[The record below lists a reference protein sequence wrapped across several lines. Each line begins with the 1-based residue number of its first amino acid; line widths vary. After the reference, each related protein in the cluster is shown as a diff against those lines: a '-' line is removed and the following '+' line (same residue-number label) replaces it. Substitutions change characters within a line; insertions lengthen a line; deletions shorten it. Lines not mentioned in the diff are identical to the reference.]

1 MFRIYALFFLL
12 IPSFA
17 FCQAKNDSLTIEQ
30 IMSDPKWIGTSP
42 SGPFWSADGSKLYFN
57 WNPDKAPSDSLYYI
71 TLNNHVPVKASVEE
85 KQEVVPAYQLVYNE
99 NRTAYAYEKD
109 GDIFYHEIKPAKTIR
124 ITQTTAFDYNPQFSF
139 NGKDV
144 VYVTDNNLYAWVIS
158 TGQTRQLTN
167 MVNEPAEN
175 KKEKLTSENQWL
187 EKEQVQYMEVLR
199 ERLDEKKKAAE
210 YNKITK
216 PEELR
221 KINIGNEALRDLA
234 ISPGGQFISYRLYEA
249 PSVNSPTIV
258 PDYITESGFTEEIK
272 GRQKVGEP
280 QGTNRFFIYDRDEDS
295 VIEIKTDSIEG
306 IRDLPEF
313 LKDYPSELKERQKE
327 NAPRKVN
334 FDSEQWS
341 PRGTHLV
348 LDIRSQD
355 HKDRWLML
363 WNPDSGKLKL
373 LDRQHDSAWISGPGI
388 DNGGWINEN
397 TYWYQSEKTGFSNLY
412 SVNVITGEN
421 KDYTPGNYEV
431 WDAQLS
437 KDKKYFY
444 ITTNEVET
452 AQHQFYRLRI
462 TDSRKERI
470 TTMEGG
476 NSVTVSPDEKNIA
489 ILYSFTNKPPELYLQ
504 ENRTG
509 TKPQQIT
516 HKAESAKFQSYNWR
530 APEIFTFAARDGAL
544 VHGRIYKPQHPDLH
558 KPAVIFVHGA
568 GYLQNID
575 KWWSEYY
582 FREYMFNNLLA
593 DHGYYVM
600 DVDYR
605 GSAGYGRE
613 WRTGIYRNMG
623 GKDLTD
629 NIDAANYLVKNFR
642 VDSNRIGIYGGSY
655 GGFMTLMA
663 MFKTPAVF
671 AAGAAIRSV
680 ADWANYNH
688 GYTSA
693 ILNRPFEDS
702 LAYQR
707 SSPIYYVSGLKGHLL
722 MCHGMVDQNVHFQ
735 DIVKVTQRLIELG
748 KDNWELAPYP
758 MENHEFEA
766 PSSWTDEYK
775 RIYNL
780 FESVLK
786 K

>member
-1 MFRIYALFFLL
+1 MFRICTLFFLL
-12 IPSFA
+12 IPYFG
-17 FCQAKNDSLTIEQ
+17 FCQAKPDSLTIEQ

-42 SGPFWSADGSKLYFN
+42 SGTFWSADGSKLYFN
-57 WNPDKAPSDSLYYI
+57 WNPEKATSDSLYYI
-71 TLNNHVPVKASVEE
+71 TFNNLVPAKASVEE
-85 KQEVVPAYQLVYNE
+85 KQEVVPAYHVVYNE

-124 ITQTTAFDYNPQFSF
+124 ITQTTAFDYDPQFSF
-139 NGKDV
+139 KGKEV
-144 VYVTDNNLYAWVIS
+144 VYVTDNNLYAWAIF

-175 KKEKLTSENQWL
+175 KKEKLTPENQWL

-210 YNKITK
+210 YDKATK
-216 PEELR
+216 PQELR
-221 KINIGNEALRDLA
+221 KINIGNEALRDLT
-234 ISPGGQFISYRLYEA
+234 ISPDGRFISYRLYEA
-249 PSVNSPTIV
+249 PSQNSPTII

-280 QGTNRFFIYDRDEDS
+280 QGTNHFFIYDRDEDS
-295 VIEIKTDSIEG
+295 VIEIKIDSIEG

-341 PRGTHLV
+341 PRGTHLL
-348 LDIRSQD
+348 LDLRSQD
-355 HKDRWLML
+355 HKDRWLIL
-363 WNPDSGKLKL
+363 WNPRNHKLKL
-373 LDRQHDSAWISGPGI
+373 LDRHHDSAWISGPGI
-388 DNGGWINEN
+388 DNGGWIDEN
-397 TYWYQSEKTGFSNLY
+397 NYWYQSEKTGFSNLY
-412 SVNVITGEN
+412 LVNVITGEK

-431 WDAQLS
+431 WDAKLS
-437 KDKKYFY
+437 NDKKYFY
-444 ITTNEVET
+444 ITTNEVEP
-452 AQHQFYRLRI
+452 AQRQFYRLRI
-462 TDSRKERI
+462 SDSRKERI

-489 ILYSFTNKPPELYLQ
+489 VLYSFTNKPPELYLQ

-509 TKPQQIT
+509 TKPEQIT
-516 HKAESAKFQSYNWR
+516 HKAKSVKFQSYNWR

-544 VHGRIYKPQHPDLH
+544 VHGRIYKPQHLDVH
-558 KPAVIFVHGA
+558 KPAVMFVHGA
-568 GYLQNID
+568 GYLQNVD

-605 GSAGYGRE
+605 GSAGYGRD

-629 NIDAANYLVKNFR
+629 NIDAANYLVKNFG

-663 MFKTPAVF
+663 MFKTPGVF

-680 ADWANYNH
+680 TDWANYNN

-702 LAYQR
+702 VAYQR
-707 SSPIYYVSGLKGHLL
+707 SSPIYYVNGLKGHLL

-780 FESVLK
+780 FERVLK